1 MGSQIVGCR
10 PSTKSLDL
18 SEMSSWPDLFEAEL
32 LLLEKMG
39 CSAKSHEAI
48 KSIRPDGAASARKS
62 CCVRLIRAISFQK
75 RGTYSQKKDERSCK
89 DRESLQHLIQPTSF
103 PRDPKRPPP
112 TPRNVP
118 SSSIKRIARSSLSRN
133 ELPHCDFIFQCCQN
147 R

>member
-62 CCVRLIRAISFQK
+62 CCVRLIRAISFQICQYFK
-75 RGTYSQKKDERSCK
+75 LKQTLQVLKTVQKKKPTLSHTRVVYNILDKYIFSFRV
-89 DRESLQHLIQPTSF
+89 IQNAWSTKYKTFLS
-103 PRDPKRPPP
+103 KQ
-112 TPRNVP
+112 
-118 SSSIKRIARSSLSRN
+118 IK
-133 ELPHCDFIFQCCQN
+133 F
-147 R
+147 